1 MPISFIQSA
10 RQVIDIEL
18 SAIEQL
24 KNNLDETF
32 NQACEIILNNHGKVV
47 VSGMGKSGH
56 IGNKMAATFASTGT
70 PSFFMHPGEASHGD
84 LGMLSSG
91 DVFIAISN
99 SGESSELI
107 TLLPVVKRL
116 GVKIIAITGNPQSS
130 LARQANIHLLVQV
143 EKEAC
148 SLNLAPTASTTATL
162 VLGDALAIA
171 LLDARGFT
179 SEQFALSHPGGA
191 LGRKLLLTINSLM
204 HKGNQLP
211 LVNQNSSVAEA
222 LVEMSSKGLGM
233 TGVHNENGQFVGI
246 FTDGDLRRILDHDVQ
261 IKETRIVEVMT
272 KDCITVKQTM
282 MAAELLHIMEQK
294 RINGVFVLNDEDH
307 PIGAINM
314 HDLLRAGVL

>member
-10 RQVIDIEL
+10 HQVIDIES

-24 KNNLDETF
+24 KSNLDETF
-32 NQACEIILNNHGKVV
+32 NQACQIILNNQGKVV